1 MNINEKKELM
11 KKLVMYDNTINCL
24 SRIGFYVGVVSFI
37 IIILLSLTSCERN
50 DNNMRVRGF
59 SYSGNLED
67 PTGIPQMP
75 GSIMVE
81 IGTPCDEVIKLI
93 REWNYPDLD
102 FSDTVEYTHIFLHEY
117 YYDGRYHKN
126 PNPDYMLFPHSIN
139 SMNNMWGWEHYYEYC
154 EIGEQMFCD
163 KYFNGKRTLGM
174 KLKQVEGYKP

>member
-102 FSDTVEYTHIFLHEY
+102 FSDTVEYPHIFLHEY

-154 EIGEQMFCD
+154 EIGEQAFCD
-163 KYFNGKRTLGM
+163 KYFDGKRTLGM
-174 KLKQVEGYKP
+174 KLEQVEGYKP

>member
-102 FSDTVEYTHIFLHEY
+102 FSDTVEYPHIFLHEY

-139 SMNNMWGWEHYYEYC
+139 SMNNMCGWEHYYEYC

-163 KYFNGKRTLGM
+163 KYFN
-174 KLKQVEGYKP
+174 

>member
-1 MNINEKKELM
+1 
-11 KKLVMYDNTINCL
+11 
-24 SRIGFYVGVVSFI
+24 
-37 IIILLSLTSCERN
+37 
-50 DNNMRVRGF
+50 MRVRGF

-102 FSDTVEYTHIFLHEY
+102 FSDTVKYPHIFLHEY